1 MAHNIEVVSAPQI
14 WIRPEE
20 GEAFELAQASFL
32 ANEGGDVVR
41 EMKEAIDDSDE
52 SPF

>member
-1 MAHNIEVVSAPQI
+1 MTHNIEVVSAPQI
-14 WIRPEE
+14 WLRPEE
-20 GEAFELAQASFL
+20 GEPFEHAKASFL

-41 EMKEAIDDSDE
+41 EMKEAVDDSDE